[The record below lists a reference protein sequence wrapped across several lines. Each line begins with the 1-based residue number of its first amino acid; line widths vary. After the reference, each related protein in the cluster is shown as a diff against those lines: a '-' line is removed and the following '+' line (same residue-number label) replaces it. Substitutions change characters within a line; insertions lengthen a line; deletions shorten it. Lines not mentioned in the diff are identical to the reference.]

1 MNALRR
7 VFFVCL
13 LLVLLGAGVRLGV
26 AQQTAD
32 AVYFPETGH
41 WVRGPFL
48 VLYQSADDPLLLFG
62 YPITSE
68 YTDPL
73 SGQTMQYFQKA
84 RFDLAKDGQSAQ
96 IAPLGQLLYDAN
108 APLAPV
114 ANDGAACRVFATT
127 GYSVCYAFLQFYDAH
142 NGAIF
147 LGDPI
152 SAVEIRE
159 GRYVQYFR
167 QARLE
172 WQPEQPTGQRVV
184 VTDLGRIYFDTVVGN
199 SQLAR
204 PVPPDNI
211 IAELLEPRARAFVAN
226 SLLPANSRQT
236 VYVIVQDP
244 YLRPIANA
252 TVSVNI
258 SLPDGRM
265 QTYRLPN
272 TNKDGITQLSFEV
285 GALQPKQVIQIRA
298 EVNSAGKQTIA
309 QTWFRIWW

>member
-7 VFFVCL
+7 VFFACL
-13 LLVLLGAGVRLGV
+13 LLVLFGAGVRLSM

-48 VLYQSADDPLLLFG
+48 AFYQSADDPLLLFG
-62 YPITSE
+62 YPITDE
-68 YTDPL
+68 FTDTL
-73 SGQTMQYFQKA
+73 TGQRVQYFQKA
-84 RFDLAKDGQSAQ
+84 RFDLSADGQSVQLA
-96 IAPLGQLLYDAN
+96 ALGELLYSAN

-114 ANDGAACRVFATT
+114 ANDSAACRVFPTT
-127 GYSVCYAFLQFYDAH
+127 GYGVCYAFLQFYDAH
-142 NGAIF
+142 KGGRF

-152 SAVEIRE
+152 SAVEIRD

-167 QARLE
+167 HARLE

-184 VTDLGRIYFDTVVGN
+184 VTDLGRIYFDAMVGN
-199 SQLAR
+199 SQLLR

-244 YLRPIANA
+244 YLRPVVNA
-252 TVSVNI
+252 TVSVNLL
-258 SLPDGRM
+258 LPDGRT

-272 TNKDGITQLSFEV
+272 TNSDGITQLSFEV
-285 GALQPKQVIQIRA
+285 GALKPKQVVQIRA
-298 EVNSAGKQTIA
+298 EISSAGQQTIA